1 MTMIRAVPYD
11 WASMRATLSEATL
24 IRRAA
29 NVVFTVLDD
38 ELLAV
43 DAPRGFLY
51 SLNASGRQIWA
62 ALSEPATVHDLCAR
76 LLAVY
81 DVDDATCRQAVIAL
95 LDRMCDEGLVEI
107 VGTPA

>member
-1 MTMIRAVPYD
+1 
-11 WASMRATLSEATL
+11 MRATLSGDTLVRRTAT
-24 IRRAA
+24 I
-29 NVVFTVLDD
+29 VFAELDD

-51 SLNASGRQIWA
+51 SLNASGAQIWS

-81 DVDDATCRQAVIAL
+81 DVDDATCRRTVIAL

-107 VGTPA
+107 VGTAA